1 MFLLVELI
9 IPQHQKI
16 NNKMSRT
23 KPALTGKITAAA
35 HAHAWPDELR
45 LFSDIL

>member
-9 IPQHQKI
+9 IPQHRKI

-23 KPALTGKITAAA
+23 KPALTGKITAAL
-35 HAHAWPDELR
+35 AHAWPDELR

>member
-9 IPQHQKI
+9 IPQRRKI

-23 KPALTGKITAAA
+23 KPALTGKITAAPA
-35 HAHAWPDELR
+35 RVWFAELQPS
-45 LFSDIL
+45 SDIL